1 MRKRIKSLGDRDRTF
16 LPLWMRSIQPDA
28 FVETGYVKSLVLCYL
43 KPGFSET
50 VISRIKSNNFDFKKI
65 NFTID
70 RYVIDILDGQIED
83 KYLAFPQRGEK
94 LP

>member
-1 MRKRIKSLGDRDRTF
+1 
-16 LPLWMRSIQPDA
+16 MRSIQPSS
-28 FVETGYVKSLVLCYL
+28 FVETGFVKAVVLCYAN
-43 KPGFSET
+43 PGYSKA
-50 VISRIKSNNFDFKKI
+50 ILSRIKSSGYDFKSI